1 MAKVKRKRQ
10 KPGQTVAA
18 NPGASPTLHPP
29 RWAVPLALALLAAAA
44 AWAYAPSFRG
54 VFALDDVRA
63 LVRNESIRSL
73 WPPTGPLSPPGRST
87 VAGRPIA
94 NLSFAVNHAVASSVG
109 NAPAAAAGQA
119 GALIL
124 APQPFHAGNL
134 LIHVLAAFAL
144 FGVVKRTLLTPRLRS
159 TFGGAANWIALVVSL
174 LGVVPPLTTAAVTY
188 IVQRVESL
196 MSLFYLLTIYAVIR
210 VAEGSRVRWWTAAA
224 AVSCALGMATKE
236 IMVTAPLAA
245 AAWWRLFAPHAQD
258 TRRRARWL
266 FGGLFAT
273 WAVLALLVA
282 GERRGP
288 SLEVSWAASWSYLL
302 AQAEIV
308 VHYVR
313 LALWPSPLVFFYDW
327 PLGTSIGAVAW
338 QAAVLVAA
346 AALTIH
352 GIGRRHPGAFLGAAF
367 FLVLAPS
374 SSVLPVVTEVAA
386 EHRMYLPLAAVIAG
400 IVIGGF
406 VLGRSLIRS
415 QKARAAAAIV
425 AVVALTG
432 ALGAA
437 TRDRNRVYWSAES
450 LWADTVA
457 KRPGDSRAKVA
468 YAEALADAGRLPE
481 AQTQLETAIGIEP
494 DDPAAHV
501 RLAVVLARQGRF
513 GQALPH
519 AERALA
525 LRPDD
530 PDARRLV
537 SQLQR
542 AGGGIR

>member
-1 MAKVKRKRQ
+1 
-10 KPGQTVAA
+10 VAF
-18 NPGASPTLHPP
+18 
-29 RWAVPLALALLAAAA
+29 ALALLAAAA
-44 AWAYAPSFRG
+44 SWAYAPSFRG

-63 LVRNESIRSL
+63 LVRNETIRSL

-87 VAGRPIA
+87 VAGRPVA
-94 NLSFAVNHAVASSVG
+94 NLSFAVNYAVASSLRHP
-109 NAPAAAAGQA
+109 PAAASGQ
-119 GALIL
+119 GGSLSI
-124 APQPFHAGNL
+124 APQPLHAGNL
-134 LIHVLAAFAL
+134 LIHVFAAFAL
-144 FGVVKRTLLTPRLRS
+144 FGVVRRTLLTPRLRA
-159 TFGGAANWIALVVSL
+159 TFGMVAVWIALAVSL
-174 LGVVPPLTTAAVTY
+174 LWVVHPLTTAAVTY

-224 AVSCALGMATKE
+224 IVSCALGMGTKE
-236 IMVTAPLAA
+236 IMVTAPLVA
-245 AAWWRLFAPHAQD
+245 AAWWWLFAPRAPAARQG
-258 TRRRARWL
+258 ARWL
-266 FGGLFAT
+266 FGGLVAT
-273 WAVLALLVA
+273 WAALALLVA

-288 SLEVSWAASWSYLL
+288 SLELSWAASWSYLL

-313 LALWPSPLVFFYDW
+313 LALWPSPLVFLYDW
-327 PLGTSIGAVAW
+327 PLGTSLAPVAW
-338 QAAVLVAA
+338 QAAVLVSAA
-346 AALTIH
+346 AATTY
-352 GIGRRHPGAFLGAAF
+352 GVARRHPPAFLGAAF
-367 FLVLAPS
+367 FLILAPS

-386 EHRMYLPLAAVIAG
+386 EHRMYLPLAAVITG

-406 VLGRSLIRS
+406 VLGRRLIPS
-415 QKARAAAAIV
+415 PKAGAAAAIV
-425 AVVALTG
+425 AVVAVTA

-481 AQTQLETAIGIEP
+481 AQAQLETAIGIAP
-494 DDPAAHV
+494 NDPAARV

-513 GQALPH
+513 REALPH
-519 AERALA
+519 AEHALA